1 MNQED
6 YCDPSKQKVD
16 IEKLLEAHYCS
27 TQPVEIFQKAL
38 EARISQRVIKKLEED
53 SLLEKS
59 AKELKELSKDFD
71 CSTLY
76 PTRLMEFYNQDN
88 KSSYEEERRV
98 DKMKDKSITEVKEEI
113 EKSRKEARN
122 LTTVAYP
129 EEYIGSIVQHSSICA
144 QNEAMIAFL
153 LGYDISDIHHYLID
167 LSKKKKCN
175 FMSKKIITPLLKEN
189 GYVKIPISRKLS
201 LHHIAKA
208 FSNSKCVVLDHD
220 KLLIVID
227 KGVVYT
233 TKVCWFYSLA
243 SLSPENNRI
252 ETNLTSYYIK
262 DIYIYHEEL
271 LKRLGL

>member
-27 TQPVEIFQKAL
+27 TQPVEILQKAL
-38 EARISQRVIKKLEED
+38 EAKTSQRVIKKLEED

-59 AKELKELSKDFD
+59 AKELSKDFD

-76 PTRLMEFYNQDN
+76 PTRLMKFYNQDN
-88 KSSYEEERRV
+88 KSSHKERIA
-98 DKMKDKSITEVKEEI
+98 DKMKDKSITEIKENI
-113 EKSRKEARN
+113 EKSRKESRN
-122 LTTVAYP
+122 LTTVIYP
-129 EEYIGSIVQHSSICA
+129 EKYIGSIVQHSSICA

-175 FMSKKIITPLLKEN
+175 FISKKIITPLLKEN

-220 KLLIVID
+220 KSLIVID

-233 TKVCWFYSLA
+233 TKACWFYSLA